1 MLKLFINVIIPA
13 LIELMN
19 QYENFETIE
28 KRNEFEEK
36 VNVLI
41 NKTISNKKLF
51 EKYEE
56 NNNIYLGLELTSMKA
71 ILQEIFPPYNYDE
84 KLFPYLKYFM
94 IRLSPSE
101 NLLLDYLR
109 RIPDYNNKYPIINA
123 YLNEEFRI
131 QIDLLENIILMN
143 PLVDYMINKYSYN
156 ITRDKAK
163 EIKISEILTNP
174 DDKYLTT
181 YFRNF
186 IKGWNNVKEN
196 AIKYKCRNEMPVK
209 TVKEDDCIA
218 CILNDDGEMYYG
230 MYLAAAYQ
238 NYCDYQNNF
247 LNSIIN
253 NMNSDKFFFLIDKIK
268 IEIPPQIAKK
278 DDIVSLDFTNSM
290 YHSFNELIT
299 QYSIKNCFSNDCKI
313 NYGNYKQIKFD
324 FDSIEEELG
333 KIILPGKR
341 LFSNNQ
347 KFVTYG
353 FEGYRG
359 DKSSVIQTFDDKYPQ
374 EDLKENEKATLN
386 SFLQENHDFNQ
397 IMFSIQLLIFFLSKE
412 NENKEKSLNEIL
424 TKIPNYVQINQELKS
439 FLNRNEIFKL
449 KHLLAIYEYIERLC
463 YNQIEENVISD
474 YHVEVSPETKEIIEK
489 YYRDVSPN
497 SIITRKILADAVRK
511 FVSRFLTGKRQEMD
525 INGNVDIFLFIS
537 KNELWPRNL
546 IDDNKFE
553 IEFSQIQ
560 EKFNAKGKIKVNQ
573 AVKLYRALLPEEK
586 VNEEPGPENRKIEKP
601 SENDVK
607 PKHVQEGIDIIKKK
621 KRKAKY

>member
-1 MLKLFINVIIPA
+1 
-13 LIELMN
+13 
-19 QYENFETIE
+19 
-28 KRNEFEEK
+28 
-36 VNVLI
+36 
-41 NKTISNKKLF
+41 
-51 EKYEE
+51 
-56 NNNIYLGLELTSMKA
+56 MKA
-71 ILQEIFPPYNYDE
+71 ILQEIFPPNNYDE
-84 KLFPYLKYFM
+84 IEYPYLKYFM
-94 IRLSPSE
+94 IRLTPSE
-101 NLLLDYLR
+101 NLLLECLR

-123 YLNEEFRI
+123 YLNEEFKI
-131 QIDLLENIILMN
+131 QIDLLQNILLMN
-143 PLVDYMINKYSYN
+143 PLIDYMINRYSYN

-174 DDKYLTT
+174 DDKYLIT
-181 YFRNF
+181 YFKDF
-186 IKGWNNVKEN
+186 IKGWDKVKEN

-209 TVKEDDCIA
+209 TIKEDDPIA
-218 CILNDDGEMYYG
+218 YILNDDGEMFFG

-253 NMNSDKFFFLIDKIK
+253 NMSSDKFFFLIDKIK

-278 DDIVSLDFTNSM
+278 DDIISLDFNNSM

-313 NYGNYKQIKFD
+313 NYSNYKQIKFD

-374 EDLKENEKATLN
+374 EDLIENEKAALN

-397 IMFSIQLLIFFLSKE
+397 IMFSIQLLIFYLSKE
-412 NENKEKSLNEIL
+412 NENREKSLNEIL
-424 TKIPNYVQINQELKS
+424 LKIPSYVQINQELKS
-439 FLNRNEIFKL
+439 FLNRSDIFKL
-449 KHLLAIYEYIERLC
+449 KHILAIYEYIERLC
-463 YNQIEENVISD
+463 YNQIEENVIAD
-474 YHVEVSPETKEIIEK
+474 YHIDVSPETKEIIEK
-489 YYRDVSPN
+489 YYKDISPD

-525 INGNVDIFLFIS
+525 INGDVDIFLFIS
-537 KNELWPRNL
+537 KNELWPRNFT
-546 IDDNKFE
+546 DNNKFE

-560 EKFNAKGKIKVNQ
+560 DKFNSKGKIKVNQ
-573 AVKLYRALLPEEK
+573 AVKLYRLLLPEEK
-586 VNEEPGPENRKIEKP
+586 ANEESESEKGKIKQVEESNTNPKNLQAGFKIMNRK
-601 SENDVK
+601 
-607 PKHVQEGIDIIKKK
+607 HKKS
-621 KRKAKY
+621 RY